1 MTPGTPP
8 LTYVTLLA
16 DESIHPRFE
25 AALSRTDAILDREHP
40 LHIGDEEISAGSS
53 FTVTSPIDRGI
64 TIGRFQSGTAD
75 HAAEAIE
82 AAHRAF
88 PAWCGLDWTRRAEI
102 IEDAARLMQ
111 GRMYDLAASISL
123 EAGKNR
129 FEAVAEVGEAIAFL
143 RYYVDRYRQ
152 EEGFVREHPPGAP
165 GEVCRSVLK
174 PRGAWAV
181 ISPFNFPI
189 ALAAGMAS
197 AALLTGNTVV
207 LKPAGAAPLSAFHL
221 YEILVAAGVPPGAV
235 NLVTVSGPVFG
246 EVAVSHQ
253 EVAGIAFTGSR
264 EAGMWLYR
272 ECAARQPYPK
282 PVITEMGSKNPCIV
296 TASADLEAAAEG
308 VARAAFGYAGQ
319 KCSACSRVYVEEGV
333 AEEFLS
339 LLCEEAASIRVG
351 DPRDRETGTGPLI
364 DERAEARFREAV
376 AETRSAGGRVV
387 AGGSILSGGI
397 CDRGV
402 YPEPTIVTGL
412 PRAHRLLAEE
422 LFVPVLAV
430 QEVATFDEGIREA
443 NHTDFG
449 LTAGIFSRN
458 PREIDRF
465 FREIRFG
472 VCYANRRGGAT
483 TGAWPGSQPFG
494 GWKASGSTGTGTGG
508 PHYLSNFLRE
518 QAQTRV
524 EPGG

>member
-1 MTPGTPP
+1 MTPGAPP

-16 DESIHPRFE
+16 DQSIHPRFE
-25 AALSRTDAILDREHP
+25 AALSRADAILDREHP
-40 LHIGDEEISAGSS
+40 LHIGGREISAAST

-64 TIGRFQSGTAD
+64 IIGRFQAGTAD

-88 PAWCGLDWTRRAEI
+88 PDWSGLDWDRRAQI
-102 IEDAARLMQ
+102 IEEAARLMED
-111 GRMYDLAASISL
+111 RMYDLAASISL

-129 FEAVAEVGEAIAFL
+129 FEAVAEVGEAVAFL
-143 RYYVDRYRQ
+143 QYYAGRYR
-152 EEGFVREHPPGAP
+152 EGEGFVRRRPPGAP
-165 GEVCRSVLK
+165 GEVCHSVLR
-174 PRGAWAV
+174 PRGAWPV

-221 YEILVAAGVPPGAV
+221 YDILREAGVHPGAV
-235 NLVTVSGPVFG
+235 NLVTVPGPVFG

-253 EVAGIAFTGSR
+253 GVAGIAFTGSR

-282 PVITEMGSKNPCIV
+282 PVITETGSKNPCIV
-296 TASADLEAAAEG
+296 TGSADLEAAAGG

-319 KCSACSRVYVEEGV
+319 KCSACSRVYVQAEV
-333 AEEFLS
+333 AEEFLT
-339 LLCEEAASIRVG
+339 LLCDEAAAIRVG
-351 DPRDRETGTGPLI
+351 DPRERETGAGPLI
-364 DERAEARFREAV
+364 DGRAGDRFRQAV
-376 AETRSAGGRVV
+376 AETGSAGGEVV
-387 AGGSILSGGI
+387 AGGSILTGGI
-397 CDRGV
+397 YDRGI
-402 YPEPTIVTGL
+402 YAEPTVVTGL
-412 PRAHRLLAEE
+412 PRDHRLLADE
-422 LFVPVLAV
+422 LFVPFLAV
-430 QEVATFDEGIREA
+430 QTVAGFEDALREA

-449 LTAGIFSRN
+449 LTAGIFSGDS
-458 PREIDRF
+458 REIERF

-483 TGAWPGSQPFG
+483 TGAWPGSQSFG

-508 PHYLSNFLRE
+508 PYYLFNYLRE